1 MSKWA
6 ESHLRLDNHFHGHM
20 NQAGIMDNE
29 KAVLINRLLSILYQE
44 SQKPNCNT
52 VATKLGFPASESASS
67 AQNLNVQLHPE
78 SIFSIPDPVAKTRL
92 LKFLQQLK
100 HETVTIEL
108 KNGAQVLGTITKV
121 DNAMNTHLNHVKI
134 AIKGKLHV
142 IMDSM
147 FVRGNN
153 IRYIILPEALPL
165 WEDVVADVVA
175 SSTRKTS

>member
-1 MSKWA
+1 MRL
-6 ESHLRLDNHFHGHM
+6 LRL
-20 NQAGIMDNE
+20 
-29 KAVLINRLLSILYQE
+29 
-44 SQKPNCNT
+44 
-52 VATKLGFPASESASS
+52 
-67 AQNLNVQLHPE
+67 
-78 SIFSIPDPVAKTRL
+78 
-92 LKFLQQLK
+92 LQQHK